1 MNDQEKA
8 FVEIARTA
16 LVNARDSISQRALQS
31 PPDISDSLQAR
42 VDRLNLL
49 LESFTDLDA

>member
-8 FVEIARTA
+8 FVEIARVA
-16 LVNARDSISQRALQS
+16 IENARNSLSQRALQS
-31 PPDISDSLQAR
+31 PPDIGDSLQAR
-42 VDRLNLL
+42 VDRLNFL

>member
-8 FVEIARTA
+8 FVEIARVA
-16 LVNARDSISQRALQS
+16 LVNARDSIAKRALES
-31 PPDISDSLQAR
+31 PPDIGDSLQAR

-49 LESFTDLDA
+49 LESFMDLDA